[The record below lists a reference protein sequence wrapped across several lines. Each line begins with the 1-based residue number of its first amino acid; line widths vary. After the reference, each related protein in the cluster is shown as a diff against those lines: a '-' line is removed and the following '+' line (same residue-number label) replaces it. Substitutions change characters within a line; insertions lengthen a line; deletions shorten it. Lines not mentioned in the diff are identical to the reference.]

1 MLRTRLEVGPSDE
14 IVWFHDFIFIIMS
27 KNLVIIPTYNEKENI
42 ENIIRAV
49 QAQPVPFHVLV
60 VDDGSPDGTADIVK
74 RLQGECP
81 DRLFI
86 VERSGKLGLG
96 TAYIAGFKWGLE
108 HGYEYIFEM
117 DADFSHNPADLPRL
131 YDACARQGAD
141 VAICRAV
148 EFDTNSGRELPSQ
161 WMMKKQYLPGKLAFA
176 PQEMADHL
184 FQFTYGMPWDKF
196 YRRELLTTSGIR
208 YPALKNSEDLAF
220 VYPTLL
226 AAKGIAVVDEVLI
239 HHRINRMASVSNSRC
254 GQPEAPYEAFQIVK
268 EYLEQHQLMDTYRRS
283 FLNWAM
289 EFLVWHIS
297 NMSQRDIQKQY
308 LNTLRHQWLPQ
319 LHFEEHPASYYE
331 SKSCYAK
338 YLLARYAPYP
348 VFAAVVKVYK
358 KAKHGGQ

>member
-1 MLRTRLEVGPSDE
+1 MAASD
-14 IVWFHDFIFIIMS
+14 IS
-27 KNLVIIPTYNEKENI
+27 VIIPVYNIQQHLRECLDS
-42 ENIIRAV
+42 
-49 QAQPVPFHVLV
+49 VLGQSYPHLQV
-60 VDDGSPDGTADIVK
+60 ICVDDGSTDESPAILAEYAQKDPRVQVI
-74 RLQGECP
+74 RQQN
-81 DRLFI
+81 
-86 VERSGKLGLG
+86 
-96 TAYIAGFKWGLE
+96 AGPGAARNTGLE
-108 HGYEYIFEM
+108 AATGEYVIFLDSDDWFEP
-117 DADFSHNPADLPRL
+117 DFLEQMVDTAQRE
-131 YDACARQGAD
+131 GAD

-148 EFDTNSGRELPSQ
+148 EFDTNSGRELPSE

-196 YRRELLTTSGIR
+196 YRRELLTSSSIR

-226 AAKGIAVVDEVLI
+226 AATRIAVVDEVLI

-297 NMSQRDIQKQY
+297 NMSQRDIQRQY
-308 LNTLRHQWLPQ
+308 LRTLRCQWLPQ

-358 KAKHGGQ
+358 KAKSGVQ

>member
-1 MLRTRLEVGPSDE
+1 MALCE
-14 IVWFHDFIFIIMS
+14 IS
-27 KNLVIIPTYNEKENI
+27 VIIPVYNIQQHLRECLDS
-42 ENIIRAV
+42 
-49 QAQPVPFHVLV
+49 VLGQSYPHLQV
-60 VDDGSPDGTADIVK
+60 ICVDDGSTDESPAILAQYAQKDPRVQVI
-74 RLQGECP
+74 RQQN
-81 DRLFI
+81 
-86 VERSGKLGLG
+86 
-96 TAYIAGFKWGLE
+96 AGPGAARNTGLE
-108 HGYEYIFEM
+108 AATGEYVIFLDSDDWFEP
-117 DADFSHNPADLPRL
+117 DFLAKMVDTAVRE
-131 YDACARQGAD
+131 GAD

-226 AAKGIAVVDEVLI
+226 AAKRIAVVDEVLI

>member
-1 MLRTRLEVGPSDE
+1 MGSE
-14 IVWFHDFIFIIMS
+14 MC
-27 KNLVIIPTYNEKENI
+27 
-42 ENIIRAV
+42 IR
-49 QAQPVPFHVLV
+49 
-60 VDDGSPDGTADIVK
+60 
-74 RLQGECP
+74 
-81 DRLFI
+81 DRN
-86 VERSGKLGLG
+86 
-96 TAYIAGFKWGLE
+96 TGLE
-108 HGYEYIFEM
+108 AATGEYVIFLDSDDWFEP
-117 DADFSHNPADLPRL
+117 DFLEQMVDTAQRE
-131 YDACARQGAD
+131 GAD

-148 EFDTNSGRELPSQ
+148 EFDTNSGRELPSE

-196 YRRELLTTSGIR
+196 YRRELLTSSGIR

-226 AAKGIAVVDEVLI
+226 AAKRIAVVDEVLI

-297 NMSQRDIQKQY
+297 NMSQRDIQRQY
-308 LNTLRHQWLPQ
+308 LHTLRHQWLPQ

>member
-1 MLRTRLEVGPSDE
+1 MKRLAACDIS
-14 IVWFHDFIFIIMS
+14 
-27 KNLVIIPTYNEKENI
+27 VIIPVYNIQQHLRECLDS
-42 ENIIRAV
+42 
-49 QAQPVPFHVLV
+49 VLGQSYPHLQV
-60 VDDGSPDGTADIVK
+60 ICVDDGSTDESPAILAQYAQKDPRVQVI
-74 RLQGECP
+74 RQQN
-81 DRLFI
+81 
-86 VERSGKLGLG
+86 
-96 TAYIAGFKWGLE
+96 AGPGAARNTGLE
-108 HGYEYIFEM
+108 AATGEYVIFLDSDDWFEP
-117 DADFSHNPADLPRL
+117 DFLEKMVDTAVRE
-131 YDACARQGAD
+131 GAD

-148 EFDTNSGRELPSQ
+148 EFDTNSGRELPSE

-226 AAKGIAVVDEVLI
+226 AAKRIAVVDEVLI

>member
-1 MLRTRLEVGPSDE
+1 MKRLAACDIS
-14 IVWFHDFIFIIMS
+14 
-27 KNLVIIPTYNEKENI
+27 VIIPVYNIQQHLRECLDS
-42 ENIIRAV
+42 
-49 QAQPVPFHVLV
+49 VLGQSYPHLQV
-60 VDDGSPDGTADIVK
+60 ICVDDGSTDESPAILAEYAQKDPRVQVI
-74 RLQGECP
+74 RQQN
-81 DRLFI
+81 
-86 VERSGKLGLG
+86 
-96 TAYIAGFKWGLE
+96 AGPGAARNTGLE
-108 HGYEYIFEM
+108 AATGEYVIFLDSDDWFEP
-117 DADFSHNPADLPRL
+117 DFLEQMVDTAQRE
-131 YDACARQGAD
+131 GAD

-148 EFDTNSGRELPSQ
+148 EFDTNSGRELPSE

-196 YRRELLTTSGIR
+196 YRRELLTSSGIR

-226 AAKGIAVVDEVLI
+226 AAKRIAVVDEVLI

>member
-1 MLRTRLEVGPSDE
+1 MKSVALCE
-14 IVWFHDFIFIIMS
+14 IS
-27 KNLVIIPTYNEKENI
+27 VIIPVYNIQQHLRECLDS
-42 ENIIRAV
+42 
-49 QAQPVPFHVLV
+49 VLGQSYPHLQV
-60 VDDGSPDGTADIVK
+60 ICVDDGSTDESPAILAQYAQKDNRVQVI
-74 RLQGECP
+74 RQQN
-81 DRLFI
+81 
-86 VERSGKLGLG
+86 
-96 TAYIAGFKWGLE
+96 AGPGAARNTGLE
-108 HGYEYIFEM
+108 AATGEYVIFLDSDDWFEP
-117 DADFSHNPADLPRL
+117 DFLEKMVDTAQRE
-131 YDACARQGAD
+131 GAD

-148 EFDTNSGRELPSQ
+148 EFDTNSGRELPSE

-226 AAKGIAVVDEVLI
+226 AAKRIAVVDEVLI

>member
-1 MLRTRLEVGPSDE
+1 MAACDIS
-14 IVWFHDFIFIIMS
+14 
-27 KNLVIIPTYNEKENI
+27 VIIPVYNIQQHLRECLDS
-42 ENIIRAV
+42 
-49 QAQPVPFHVLV
+49 VLGQSYPHLQV
-60 VDDGSPDGTADIVK
+60 ICVDDGSTDESPAILAEYAQKDPRVQVI
-74 RLQGECP
+74 RQQN
-81 DRLFI
+81 
-86 VERSGKLGLG
+86 
-96 TAYIAGFKWGLE
+96 AGPGAARNTGLE
-108 HGYEYIFEM
+108 AAKGEYVIFLDSDDWFEP
-117 DADFSHNPADLPRL
+117 DFLAKMVDTAQRE
-131 YDACARQGAD
+131 GAD

-148 EFDTNSGRELPSQ
+148 EFDTNSGRELPSE

-196 YRRELLTTSGIR
+196 YRRELLTSSGIR

-226 AAKGIAVVDEVLI
+226 AAKRIAVVDQVLI

-297 NMSQRDIQKQY
+297 NMSQRDIQRQY
-308 LNTLRHQWLPQ
+308 LQTLRRQWLPQ

>member
-1 MLRTRLEVGPSDE
+1 MKRLAACDIS
-14 IVWFHDFIFIIMS
+14 
-27 KNLVIIPTYNEKENI
+27 VIIPVYNIQQHLRECLDS
-42 ENIIRAV
+42 
-49 QAQPVPFHVLV
+49 VLGQSYPHLQV
-60 VDDGSPDGTADIVK
+60 ICVDDGSTDESPAILAEYAQKDPRVQVI
-74 RLQGECP
+74 RQQN
-81 DRLFI
+81 
-86 VERSGKLGLG
+86 
-96 TAYIAGFKWGLE
+96 AGPGAARNTGLE
-108 HGYEYIFEM
+108 AAKGEYVIFLDSDDWFEP
-117 DADFSHNPADLPRL
+117 DFLAKMVDTAQRE
-131 YDACARQGAD
+131 GAD

-148 EFDTNSGRELPSQ
+148 EFDTNSGRELPSE

-196 YRRELLTTSGIR
+196 YRRELLTSSGIR

-226 AAKGIAVVDEVLI
+226 AAKRIAVVDQVLI

-297 NMSQRDIQKQY
+297 NMSQRDIQRQY
-308 LNTLRHQWLPQ
+308 LQTLRRQWLPQ

>member
-1 MLRTRLEVGPSDE
+1 MALCE
-14 IVWFHDFIFIIMS
+14 IS
-27 KNLVIIPTYNEKENI
+27 VIIPVYNIQQHLRECLDS
-42 ENIIRAV
+42 
-49 QAQPVPFHVLV
+49 VLGQSYPHLQV
-60 VDDGSPDGTADIVK
+60 ICVDDGSTDESPAILAQYAQKDPRVQVI
-74 RLQGECP
+74 RQQN
-81 DRLFI
+81 
-86 VERSGKLGLG
+86 
-96 TAYIAGFKWGLE
+96 AGPGAARNTGLE
-108 HGYEYIFEM
+108 AATGEYVIFLDSDDWFEP
-117 DADFSHNPADLPRL
+117 DFLAKMVDTAVRE
-131 YDACARQGAD
+131 GAD

-226 AAKGIAVVDEVLI
+226 AAKRIAVVDEVLI

-254 GQPEAPYEAFQIVK
+254 GQPEAPYESFQIVK

>member
-1 MLRTRLEVGPSDE
+1 MKWVALCE
-14 IVWFHDFIFIIMS
+14 IS
-27 KNLVIIPTYNEKENI
+27 VIIPVYNIQQHLRECLDS
-42 ENIIRAV
+42 
-49 QAQPVPFHVLV
+49 VLGQSYPHLQV
-60 VDDGSPDGTADIVK
+60 ICVDDGSTDESPAILAQYAQKDPRVQVI
-74 RLQGECP
+74 RQQN
-81 DRLFI
+81 
-86 VERSGKLGLG
+86 
-96 TAYIAGFKWGLE
+96 AGPGAARNTGLE
-108 HGYEYIFEM
+108 AATGEYVIFLDSDDWFEP
-117 DADFSHNPADLPRL
+117 DFLEKMVDTAVRE
-131 YDACARQGAD
+131 GAD

-148 EFDTNSGRELPSQ
+148 EFDTNSGRELPSE

-196 YRRELLTTSGIR
+196 YRRELLTSSGIR

-226 AAKGIAVVDEVLI
+226 AAKRIAVVDEVLI

>member
-1 MLRTRLEVGPSDE
+1 MALCE
-14 IVWFHDFIFIIMS
+14 IS
-27 KNLVIIPTYNEKENI
+27 VIIPVYNIQQHLRECLDS
-42 ENIIRAV
+42 
-49 QAQPVPFHVLV
+49 VLGQSYPHLQV
-60 VDDGSPDGTADIVK
+60 ICVDDGSTDESPAILAQYAQKDNRVQVI
-74 RLQGECP
+74 RQQN
-81 DRLFI
+81 
-86 VERSGKLGLG
+86 
-96 TAYIAGFKWGLE
+96 AGPGAARNTGLE
-108 HGYEYIFEM
+108 AATGEYVIFLDSDDWFEP
-117 DADFSHNPADLPRL
+117 DFLAKMVDTAVRE
-131 YDACARQGAD
+131 GAD

-148 EFDTNSGRELPSQ
+148 EFDTNSGRELPSE

-226 AAKGIAVVDEVLI
+226 AAKRIAVVDEVLI

>member
-1 MLRTRLEVGPSDE
+1 MRLAACDIS
-14 IVWFHDFIFIIMS
+14 
-27 KNLVIIPTYNEKENI
+27 VIIPVYNIQQHLRECLDS
-42 ENIIRAV
+42 
-49 QAQPVPFHVLV
+49 VLGQSYPHLQV
-60 VDDGSPDGTADIVK
+60 ICVDDGSTDESPAILAEYAQKDPRVQVI
-74 RLQGECP
+74 RQQN
-81 DRLFI
+81 
-86 VERSGKLGLG
+86 
-96 TAYIAGFKWGLE
+96 AGPGAARNTGLE
-108 HGYEYIFEM
+108 AAKGEYVIFLDSDDWFEP
-117 DADFSHNPADLPRL
+117 DFLAKMVDTAQRE
-131 YDACARQGAD
+131 GAD

-148 EFDTNSGRELPSQ
+148 EFDTNSGRELPSE

-196 YRRELLTTSGIR
+196 YRRELLTSSGIR

-226 AAKGIAVVDEVLI
+226 AAKRIAVVDQVLI

-297 NMSQRDIQKQY
+297 NMSQRDIQRQY
-308 LNTLRHQWLPQ
+308 LQTLRRQWLPQ

>member
-1 MLRTRLEVGPSDE
+1 MALCE
-14 IVWFHDFIFIIMS
+14 IS
-27 KNLVIIPTYNEKENI
+27 VIIPVYNIQQHLRECLDS
-42 ENIIRAV
+42 
-49 QAQPVPFHVLV
+49 VLGQSYPRLQV
-60 VDDGSPDGTADIVK
+60 ICVDDGSTDESPAILAQYAQKDNRVQVI
-74 RLQGECP
+74 RQQN
-81 DRLFI
+81 
-86 VERSGKLGLG
+86 
-96 TAYIAGFKWGLE
+96 AGPGAARNTGLE
-108 HGYEYIFEM
+108 AATGEYVIFLDSDDWFEP
-117 DADFSHNPADLPRL
+117 DFLEKMVDTAVRE
-131 YDACARQGAD
+131 GAD

-148 EFDTNSGRELPSQ
+148 EFDTNSGRELPSE

-226 AAKGIAVVDEVLI
+226 AAKRIAVVDEVLI

>member
-1 MLRTRLEVGPSDE
+1 MKRLAACDIS
-14 IVWFHDFIFIIMS
+14 
-27 KNLVIIPTYNEKENI
+27 VIIPVYNIQQHLRECLDS
-42 ENIIRAV
+42 
-49 QAQPVPFHVLV
+49 VLGQSYPHLQV
-60 VDDGSPDGTADIVK
+60 ICVDDGSTDESPAILAQYAQKDNRVQVI
-74 RLQGECP
+74 RQQN
-81 DRLFI
+81 
-86 VERSGKLGLG
+86 
-96 TAYIAGFKWGLE
+96 AGPGAARNTGLE
-108 HGYEYIFEM
+108 AATGEYVIFLDSDDWFEP
-117 DADFSHNPADLPRL
+117 DFLEKMVDTAVRE
-131 YDACARQGAD
+131 GAD

-148 EFDTNSGRELPSQ
+148 EFDTNSGRELPSE

-226 AAKGIAVVDEVLI
+226 AAKRIAVVDEVLI

>member
-1 MLRTRLEVGPSDE
+1 MAACDIS
-14 IVWFHDFIFIIMS
+14 
-27 KNLVIIPTYNEKENI
+27 VIIPVYNIQQHLRECLDS
-42 ENIIRAV
+42 
-49 QAQPVPFHVLV
+49 VLGQSYPHLQV
-60 VDDGSPDGTADIVK
+60 ICVDDGSTDESPAILAEYAQKDPRVQVI
-74 RLQGECP
+74 RQQN
-81 DRLFI
+81 
-86 VERSGKLGLG
+86 
-96 TAYIAGFKWGLE
+96 AGPGAARNTGLE
-108 HGYEYIFEM
+108 AATGEYVIFLDSDDWFEP
-117 DADFSHNPADLPRL
+117 DFLEQMVNTAQRE
-131 YDACARQGAD
+131 GAD

-148 EFDTNSGRELPSQ
+148 EFDTNSGRELPSE

-226 AAKGIAVVDEVLI
+226 AAKRIAVVDEVLI

>member
-1 MLRTRLEVGPSDE
+1 MALCE
-14 IVWFHDFIFIIMS
+14 IS
-27 KNLVIIPTYNEKENI
+27 VIIPVYNIQQHLRECLDS
-42 ENIIRAV
+42 
-49 QAQPVPFHVLV
+49 VLGQSYPHLQV
-60 VDDGSPDGTADIVK
+60 ICVDDGSTDESPAILAQYAQKDNRVQVI
-74 RLQGECP
+74 RQQN
-81 DRLFI
+81 
-86 VERSGKLGLG
+86 
-96 TAYIAGFKWGLE
+96 AGPGAARNTGLE
-108 HGYEYIFEM
+108 AATGEYVIFLDSDDWFEP
-117 DADFSHNPADLPRL
+117 DFLEKMVDTAQRE
-131 YDACARQGAD
+131 GAD

-148 EFDTNSGRELPSQ
+148 EFDTNSGRELPSE

-196 YRRELLTTSGIR
+196 YRRELLTSSGIR

-226 AAKGIAVVDEVLI
+226 AAKRIAVVDEVLI

>member
-1 MLRTRLEVGPSDE
+1 MALCE
-14 IVWFHDFIFIIMS
+14 IS
-27 KNLVIIPTYNEKENI
+27 VIIPVYNIQQHLRECLDS
-42 ENIIRAV
+42 
-49 QAQPVPFHVLV
+49 VLGQSYPHLQV
-60 VDDGSPDGTADIVK
+60 ICVDDGSTDESPAILAQYAQKDPRVQVI
-74 RLQGECP
+74 RQQN
-81 DRLFI
+81 
-86 VERSGKLGLG
+86 
-96 TAYIAGFKWGLE
+96 AGPGAARNTGLE
-108 HGYEYIFEM
+108 AATGEYVIFLDSDDWFEP
-117 DADFSHNPADLPRL
+117 DFLEKMVDTAVRE
-131 YDACARQGAD
+131 GAD

-148 EFDTNSGRELPSQ
+148 EFDTNSGRELPSE
-161 WMMKKQYLPGKLAFA
+161 WMMKKQYLPGKLAFD

-226 AAKGIAVVDEVLI
+226 AAKRIAVVDEVLI

>member
-1 MLRTRLEVGPSDE
+1 MRLAACE
-14 IVWFHDFIFIIMS
+14 IS
-27 KNLVIIPTYNEKENI
+27 VIIPVYNIQQHLRECLDS
-42 ENIIRAV
+42 
-49 QAQPVPFHVLV
+49 VLGQSYPHLQV
-60 VDDGSPDGTADIVK
+60 ICVDDGSTDESPAILAEYAQKDPRVQVI
-74 RLQGECP
+74 RQQN
-81 DRLFI
+81 
-86 VERSGKLGLG
+86 
-96 TAYIAGFKWGLE
+96 AGPGAARNTGLE
-108 HGYEYIFEM
+108 AATGEYVIFLDSDDWFEP
-117 DADFSHNPADLPRL
+117 DFLEQMVDTAQRE
-131 YDACARQGAD
+131 GAD
-141 VAICRAV
+141 VAVCRAV
-148 EFDTNSGRELPSQ
+148 EFDTNSGRELPSE

-196 YRRELLTTSGIR
+196 YRRELLTSSGIR

-226 AAKGIAVVDEVLI
+226 AATRIAVVDEVLI

>member
-1 MLRTRLEVGPSDE
+1 MALCE
-14 IVWFHDFIFIIMS
+14 IS
-27 KNLVIIPTYNEKENI
+27 VIIPVYNIQQHLRECLDS
-42 ENIIRAV
+42 
-49 QAQPVPFHVLV
+49 VLGQSYPHLQV
-60 VDDGSPDGTADIVK
+60 ICVDDGSTDESPAILAQYAQKDNRVQVI
-74 RLQGECP
+74 RQQN
-81 DRLFI
+81 
-86 VERSGKLGLG
+86 
-96 TAYIAGFKWGLE
+96 AGPGAARNTGLE
-108 HGYEYIFEM
+108 AATGEYVIFLDSDDWFEP
-117 DADFSHNPADLPRL
+117 DFLEKMVDTAVRE
-131 YDACARQGAD
+131 GAD

-148 EFDTNSGRELPSQ
+148 EFDTNSGRELPSE

-226 AAKGIAVVDEVLI
+226 AAKRIAVVDEVLI

-358 KAKHGGQ
+358 KVKHGGQ

>member
-1 MLRTRLEVGPSDE
+1 MAACE
-14 IVWFHDFIFIIMS
+14 IS
-27 KNLVIIPTYNEKENI
+27 VIIPVYNIQQHLRECLDS
-42 ENIIRAV
+42 
-49 QAQPVPFHVLV
+49 VLGQSYPHLQV
-60 VDDGSPDGTADIVK
+60 ICVDDGSTDESPAILAQYAQKDNRVQVI
-74 RLQGECP
+74 RQQN
-81 DRLFI
+81 
-86 VERSGKLGLG
+86 
-96 TAYIAGFKWGLE
+96 AGPGAARNTGLE
-108 HGYEYIFEM
+108 AATGEYVIFLDSDDWFEP
-117 DADFSHNPADLPRL
+117 DFLEKMVDTAVRE
-131 YDACARQGAD
+131 GAD

-148 EFDTNSGRELPSQ
+148 EFDTTSGRELPSQ

-196 YRRELLTTSGIR
+196 YRRELLTSSGIR

-226 AAKGIAVVDEVLI
+226 AAKRIAVVDEVLI

-308 LNTLRHQWLPQ
+308 LNTLRHQWLPR

>member
-1 MLRTRLEVGPSDE
+1 MAASD
-14 IVWFHDFIFIIMS
+14 IS
-27 KNLVIIPTYNEKENI
+27 VIIPVYNIQQHLRECLDS
-42 ENIIRAV
+42 
-49 QAQPVPFHVLV
+49 VLGQSYPHLQV
-60 VDDGSPDGTADIVK
+60 ICVDDGSTDESPAILAEYAQKDPRVQVI
-74 RLQGECP
+74 RQQN
-81 DRLFI
+81 
-86 VERSGKLGLG
+86 
-96 TAYIAGFKWGLE
+96 AGPGAARNTGLE
-108 HGYEYIFEM
+108 AATGEYVIFLDSDDWFEP
-117 DADFSHNPADLPRL
+117 DFLEQMVDTAQRE
-131 YDACARQGAD
+131 GAD

-148 EFDTNSGRELPSQ
+148 EFDTNSGRELPSE

-196 YRRELLTTSGIR
+196 YRRELLMSSSIR

-226 AAKGIAVVDEVLI
+226 AATRIAVVDEVLI

-297 NMSQRDIQKQY
+297 NMSQRDIQRQY
-308 LNTLRHQWLPQ
+308 LRTLRRQWLPQ

-358 KAKHGGQ
+358 KAKSGVQ

>member
-1 MLRTRLEVGPSDE
+1 MKRLAACDIS
-14 IVWFHDFIFIIMS
+14 
-27 KNLVIIPTYNEKENI
+27 VIIPVYNIQQHLRECLDS
-42 ENIIRAV
+42 
-49 QAQPVPFHVLV
+49 VLGQSYPHLQV
-60 VDDGSPDGTADIVK
+60 ICVDDGSTDESPAILAEYAQKDPRVQVI
-74 RLQGECP
+74 RQQN
-81 DRLFI
+81 
-86 VERSGKLGLG
+86 
-96 TAYIAGFKWGLE
+96 AGPGAARNTGLE
-108 HGYEYIFEM
+108 AATGEYVIFLDSDDWFEP
-117 DADFSHNPADLPRL
+117 DFLEQMVDTAQRE
-131 YDACARQGAD
+131 GAD

-148 EFDTNSGRELPSQ
+148 EFDTNSGRELPSE

-196 YRRELLTTSGIR
+196 YRRELLTSSGIR

-226 AAKGIAVVDEVLI
+226 ASTRIAVVDQVLI

-297 NMSQRDIQKQY
+297 NMSQRDIQRQY
-308 LNTLRHQWLPQ
+308 LNTLRRQWLPQ

>member
-1 MLRTRLEVGPSDE
+1 MALCE
-14 IVWFHDFIFIIMS
+14 IS
-27 KNLVIIPTYNEKENI
+27 VIIPVYNIQQHLRECLDS
-42 ENIIRAV
+42 
-49 QAQPVPFHVLV
+49 VLGQSYPHLQV
-60 VDDGSPDGTADIVK
+60 ICVDDGSTDESPAILAQYAQKDPRVQVI
-74 RLQGECP
+74 RQQN
-81 DRLFI
+81 
-86 VERSGKLGLG
+86 
-96 TAYIAGFKWGLE
+96 AGPGAARNTGLE
-108 HGYEYIFEM
+108 AATGEYVIFLDSDDWFEP
-117 DADFSHNPADLPRL
+117 DFLAKMVDTAVRE
-131 YDACARQGAD
+131 GAD

-226 AAKGIAVVDEVLI
+226 AAKRIAVVDEVLI

-254 GQPEAPYEAFQIVK
+254 GQPEAPYESFQIVK
-268 EYLEQHQLMDTYRRS
+268 EYLEQHQLMVTYRRS

>member
-1 MLRTRLEVGPSDE
+1 MAASD
-14 IVWFHDFIFIIMS
+14 IS
-27 KNLVIIPTYNEKENI
+27 VIIPVYNIQQHLRECLDS
-42 ENIIRAV
+42 
-49 QAQPVPFHVLV
+49 VLGQSYPHLQV
-60 VDDGSPDGTADIVK
+60 ICVDDGSTDESPAILAEYAQKDPRVQVI
-74 RLQGECP
+74 RQQN
-81 DRLFI
+81 
-86 VERSGKLGLG
+86 
-96 TAYIAGFKWGLE
+96 AGPGAARNTGLE
-108 HGYEYIFEM
+108 AATGEYVIFLDSDDWFEP
-117 DADFSHNPADLPRL
+117 DFLEQMVDTAQRE
-131 YDACARQGAD
+131 GAD

-148 EFDTNSGRELPSQ
+148 EFDTNSGRELPSE

-196 YRRELLTTSGIR
+196 YRRELLTSSSIR

-226 AAKGIAVVDEVLI
+226 AATRIAVVDEVLI

-297 NMSQRDIQKQY
+297 NMSQRDIQRQY
-308 LNTLRHQWLPQ
+308 LRTLRRQWLPQ

-358 KAKHGGQ
+358 KAKSGVQ

>member
-1 MLRTRLEVGPSDE
+1 MALCE
-14 IVWFHDFIFIIMS
+14 IS
-27 KNLVIIPTYNEKENI
+27 VIIPVYNIQQHLRECLDS
-42 ENIIRAV
+42 
-49 QAQPVPFHVLV
+49 VLGQSYPHLQV
-60 VDDGSPDGTADIVK
+60 ICVDDGSTDESPAILAQYAQKDNRVQVI
-74 RLQGECP
+74 RQQN
-81 DRLFI
+81 
-86 VERSGKLGLG
+86 
-96 TAYIAGFKWGLE
+96 AGPGAARNTGLE
-108 HGYEYIFEM
+108 AATGEYVIFLDSDDWFEP
-117 DADFSHNPADLPRL
+117 DFLEKMVDTAVRE
-131 YDACARQGAD
+131 GAD

-148 EFDTNSGRELPSQ
+148 EFDTNSGRELPSE

-196 YRRELLTTSGIR
+196 YRRELLTSSGIR

-226 AAKGIAVVDEVLI
+226 AAKRIAVVDEVLI

-308 LNTLRHQWLPQ
+308 LNLLRHQWLPQ

>member
-1 MLRTRLEVGPSDE
+1 MRLAACE
-14 IVWFHDFIFIIMS
+14 IS
-27 KNLVIIPTYNEKENI
+27 VIIPVYNIQQHLRECLDS
-42 ENIIRAV
+42 
-49 QAQPVPFHVLV
+49 VLGQSYPHLQV
-60 VDDGSPDGTADIVK
+60 ICVDDGSTDESPAILAEYAQKDPRVQVI
-74 RLQGECP
+74 RQQN
-81 DRLFI
+81 
-86 VERSGKLGLG
+86 
-96 TAYIAGFKWGLE
+96 AGPGAARNTGLE
-108 HGYEYIFEM
+108 AATGEYVIFLDSDDWFEP
-117 DADFSHNPADLPRL
+117 DFLEQMVDTAQRE
-131 YDACARQGAD
+131 GAD

-148 EFDTNSGRELPSQ
+148 EFDTNSGRELPSE

-196 YRRELLTTSGIR
+196 YRRELLTSSGIR

-226 AAKGIAVVDEVLI
+226 AAKRIAVVDEVLI

-297 NMSQRDIQKQY
+297 NMSQRDIQRQY
-308 LNTLRHQWLPQ
+308 LYTLRRQWLPQ
-319 LHFEEHPASYYE
+319 LHVEEHPASYYE

>member
-1 MLRTRLEVGPSDE
+1 MKRLAACDIS
-14 IVWFHDFIFIIMS
+14 
-27 KNLVIIPTYNEKENI
+27 VIIPVYNIQQHLRECLDS
-42 ENIIRAV
+42 
-49 QAQPVPFHVLV
+49 VLGQSYPHLQV
-60 VDDGSPDGTADIVK
+60 ICVDDGSTDESPAILEEYARKDLRVQVI
-74 RLQGECP
+74 RQQN
-81 DRLFI
+81 
-86 VERSGKLGLG
+86 
-96 TAYIAGFKWGLE
+96 AGPGAARNTGLE
-108 HGYEYIFEM
+108 AATGEYVIFLDSDDWFEP
-117 DADFSHNPADLPRL
+117 DFLAKMVDTAQRE
-131 YDACARQGAD
+131 GAD

-148 EFDTNSGRELPSQ
+148 EFDTNSGRELPSE

-226 AAKGIAVVDEVLI
+226 AATRIAVVDQVLI

-297 NMSQRDIQKQY
+297 NMSQRDIQRQY
-308 LNTLRHQWLPQ
+308 LHTLRRQWLPQ

>member
-1 MLRTRLEVGPSDE
+1 MKRLAACDIS
-14 IVWFHDFIFIIMS
+14 
-27 KNLVIIPTYNEKENI
+27 VIIPVYNIQQHLRECLDS
-42 ENIIRAV
+42 
-49 QAQPVPFHVLV
+49 VLGQSYPHLQV
-60 VDDGSPDGTADIVK
+60 ICVDDGSTDESPAILAEYAQKDPRVQVI
-74 RLQGECP
+74 RQP
-81 DRLFI
+81 N
-86 VERSGKLGLG
+86 
-96 TAYIAGFKWGLE
+96 AGPGAARNTGLE
-108 HGYEYIFEM
+108 AATGEYVIFLDSDDWFEP
-117 DADFSHNPADLPRL
+117 DFLEQMVDTAQRE
-131 YDACARQGAD
+131 GAD

-148 EFDTNSGRELPSQ
+148 EFDTNSGRELPSE

-196 YRRELLTTSGIR
+196 YRRELLTSSGIR

-226 AAKGIAVVDEVLI
+226 AAKRIAVVDEVLI

-297 NMSQRDIQKQY
+297 NMSQWDIQRQY
-308 LNTLRHQWLPQ
+308 LHMLRRQWLPQ

>member
-1 MLRTRLEVGPSDE
+1 MKRLAACDIS
-14 IVWFHDFIFIIMS
+14 
-27 KNLVIIPTYNEKENI
+27 VIIPVYNIQQHLRECLDS
-42 ENIIRAV
+42 
-49 QAQPVPFHVLV
+49 VLGQSYPHLQV
-60 VDDGSPDGTADIVK
+60 ICVDDGSTDESPAILAEYAQKDPRVQVIRQK
-74 RLQGECP
+74 N
-81 DRLFI
+81 
-86 VERSGKLGLG
+86 
-96 TAYIAGFKWGLE
+96 AGPGAARNTGLE
-108 HGYEYIFEM
+108 AATGEYVIFLDSDDWFEP
-117 DADFSHNPADLPRL
+117 DFLAKMVDTAQRE
-131 YDACARQGAD
+131 GAD

-148 EFDTNSGRELPSQ
+148 EFDTNSGRELPSE

-196 YRRELLTTSGIR
+196 YRRELLTSSGIR

-226 AAKGIAVVDEVLI
+226 AAKRIAVVDEVLI

-268 EYLEQHQLMDTYRRS
+268 EYLEQRQLMDTYRRS

-297 NMSQRDIQKQY
+297 NMSQRDIQRQY
-308 LNTLRHQWLPQ
+308 LYTLRRQWLPQ

>member
-1 MLRTRLEVGPSDE
+1 MALCE
-14 IVWFHDFIFIIMS
+14 IS
-27 KNLVIIPTYNEKENI
+27 VIIPVYNIQQHLRECLDS
-42 ENIIRAV
+42 
-49 QAQPVPFHVLV
+49 VLGQSYPRLQV
-60 VDDGSPDGTADIVK
+60 ICVDDGSTDESPAILAQYAQKDNRVQVI
-74 RLQGECP
+74 RQQN
-81 DRLFI
+81 
-86 VERSGKLGLG
+86 
-96 TAYIAGFKWGLE
+96 AGPGAARNTGLE
-108 HGYEYIFEM
+108 AATGEYVIFLDSDDWFEP
-117 DADFSHNPADLPRL
+117 DFLEKMVDTAVRE
-131 YDACARQGAD
+131 GAD

-226 AAKGIAVVDEVLI
+226 AAKRIAVVDEVLI

>member
-1 MLRTRLEVGPSDE
+1 MKSVALCE
-14 IVWFHDFIFIIMS
+14 IS
-27 KNLVIIPTYNEKENI
+27 VIIPVYNIQQHLRECLDS
-42 ENIIRAV
+42 
-49 QAQPVPFHVLV
+49 VLGQSYPHLQV
-60 VDDGSPDGTADIVK
+60 ICVDDGSTDESPAILAQYAQKDNRVQVI
-74 RLQGECP
+74 RQQN
-81 DRLFI
+81 
-86 VERSGKLGLG
+86 
-96 TAYIAGFKWGLE
+96 AGPGAARNTGLE
-108 HGYEYIFEM
+108 AATGEYVIFLDSDDWFEP
-117 DADFSHNPADLPRL
+117 DFLKKMVDTAVRE
-131 YDACARQGAD
+131 GAD

-148 EFDTNSGRELPSQ
+148 EFDTNSGRELPSE

-226 AAKGIAVVDEVLI
+226 AAKRIAVVDEVLI

>member
-1 MLRTRLEVGPSDE
+1 MALCE
-14 IVWFHDFIFIIMS
+14 IS
-27 KNLVIIPTYNEKENI
+27 VIIPVYNIQQHLRECLDS
-42 ENIIRAV
+42 
-49 QAQPVPFHVLV
+49 VLGQSYPHLQV
-60 VDDGSPDGTADIVK
+60 ICVDDGSTDESPAILAQYAQKDNRVQVI
-74 RLQGECP
+74 RQQN
-81 DRLFI
+81 
-86 VERSGKLGLG
+86 
-96 TAYIAGFKWGLE
+96 AGPGAARNTGLE
-108 HGYEYIFEM
+108 AATGEYVIFLDSDDWFEP
-117 DADFSHNPADLPRL
+117 DFLEKMVDTAVRE
-131 YDACARQGAD
+131 GAD

-148 EFDTNSGRELPSQ
+148 EFDTNSGRELPSE

-226 AAKGIAVVDEVLI
+226 AAKRIAVVDEVLI

>member
-1 MLRTRLEVGPSDE
+1 MKSVALCE
-14 IVWFHDFIFIIMS
+14 IS
-27 KNLVIIPTYNEKENI
+27 VIIPVYNIQQHLRECLDS
-42 ENIIRAV
+42 
-49 QAQPVPFHVLV
+49 VLGQSYPHLQV
-60 VDDGSPDGTADIVK
+60 ICVDDGSTDESPAILAQYAQKDNRVQVI
-74 RLQGECP
+74 RQQN
-81 DRLFI
+81 
-86 VERSGKLGLG
+86 
-96 TAYIAGFKWGLE
+96 AGPGAARNTGLE
-108 HGYEYIFEM
+108 AATGEYVIFLDSDDWFEP
-117 DADFSHNPADLPRL
+117 DFLEKMVDTAVRE
-131 YDACARQGAD
+131 GAD

-148 EFDTNSGRELPSQ
+148 EFDTNSGRELPSE

-226 AAKGIAVVDEVLI
+226 AAKRIAVVDEVLI

-268 EYLEQHQLMDTYRRS
+268 EYLEQHQIMDTYRRS

>member
-1 MLRTRLEVGPSDE
+1 MKRLAACDIS
-14 IVWFHDFIFIIMS
+14 
-27 KNLVIIPTYNEKENI
+27 VIIPVYNIQQHLRECLDS
-42 ENIIRAV
+42 
-49 QAQPVPFHVLV
+49 VLGQSYPHLQV
-60 VDDGSPDGTADIVK
+60 ICVDDGSTDESPAILAEYAQKDPRVQVI
-74 RLQGECP
+74 RQQN
-81 DRLFI
+81 
-86 VERSGKLGLG
+86 
-96 TAYIAGFKWGLE
+96 AGPGAARNTGLE
-108 HGYEYIFEM
+108 AATGEYVIFLDSDDWFEP
-117 DADFSHNPADLPRL
+117 DFLAKMVDTAQRE
-131 YDACARQGAD
+131 GAD

-148 EFDTNSGRELPSQ
+148 EFDTNSGRELPSE

-196 YRRELLTTSGIR
+196 YRRELLTSSGIR

-226 AAKGIAVVDEVLI
+226 AAKRIAVVDQVLI

-297 NMSQRDIQKQY
+297 NMSQRDIQRQY
-308 LNTLRHQWLPQ
+308 LQTLRRQWLPQ

>member
-1 MLRTRLEVGPSDE
+1 MKWVALCE
-14 IVWFHDFIFIIMS
+14 IS
-27 KNLVIIPTYNEKENI
+27 VIIPVYNIQQHLRECLDS
-42 ENIIRAV
+42 
-49 QAQPVPFHVLV
+49 VLGQSYPHLQV
-60 VDDGSPDGTADIVK
+60 ICVDDGSTDESPAILAQYAQKDNRVQVI
-74 RLQGECP
+74 RQQN
-81 DRLFI
+81 
-86 VERSGKLGLG
+86 
-96 TAYIAGFKWGLE
+96 AGPGAARNTGLE
-108 HGYEYIFEM
+108 AATGEYVIFLDSDDWFEP
-117 DADFSHNPADLPRL
+117 DFLEKMVDTAQRE
-131 YDACARQGAD
+131 GAD

-148 EFDTNSGRELPSQ
+148 EFDTNSGRELPSE

-226 AAKGIAVVDEVLI
+226 AAKRIAVVDEVLI